1 MNVGMMKPPF
11 GDLGHADAAKHK
23 TKKRAGTNTETISI
37 PVGLCMASSR
47 VLWCST
53 ADRLIRLDWK
63 DARTRA
69 AALLQELDLSLSFP

>member
-11 GDLGHADAAKHK
+11 GDLGHAAAAKHK

-47 VLWCST
+47 IFWCSM
-53 ADRLIRLDWK
+53 ADRLIRLEWK
-63 DARTRA
+63 DGPTRV
-69 AALLQELDLSLSFP
+69 AALSQELNLSLSFP